1 MEILSWKDSFL
12 LGMTEFDDHHRHLA
26 ELLNK
31 THEQYTVNPAGGALE
46 AILLKLA
53 DYATYHFQAEERW
66 MEGHGYPHLDRHRKE
81 HDTFTDAVAVLQKEC
96 LAGQCTS
103 AALFFFLAEWFST
116 HVLESDAD
124 YARKSCSD

>member
-1 MEILSWKDSFL
+1 MQILSWKDSFL
-12 LGMTEFDDHHRHLA
+12 LGMPEFDDHHRHLV

-31 THEQYTVNPAGGALE
+31 THEQYTANPAGGALE

-66 MEGHGYPHLDRHRKE
+66 MEEQGYPYLDRHRKE
-81 HDTFTDAVAVLQKEC
+81 HDTFTEAVAVLEQEC
-96 LAGQCTS
+96 LKGQATS

-124 YARKSCSD
+124 YARQS